1 MAISKHIFPLVL
13 DGALQAVSASGSSTA
28 WNGLTSYVEVDSS
41 GGNETITL
49 ANGTISGTL
58 VTVIKKG
65 ATNTITVNPATD
77 FAADQPSVALAEDN
91 EMCTFFWN
99 NSSWRVFNQAEMG
112 GFAGGSVSSLTVT
125 GATALNGGLAMDT
138 DKFTVADTSGNTAIA
153 GTLGVTGAATFTAG
167 SQNSAVARTATA
179 DGSGTGTI
187 AAGTSFVSVTSANAA
202 HIVVLPTPVVG
213 NSIVLHVGATG
224 YELRTNDP
232 SSVSLNNVSG
242 SAKELAIA
250 ANVVIRCTC
259 VSSTAWIAEQI
270 SNVGAPTGG
279 GTPD

>member
-13 DGALQAVSASGSSTA
+13 DGALQAVTASGSSTA

-125 GATALNGGLAMDT
+125 GATALNGGLTMDT

-153 GTLGVTGAATFTAG
+153 GTLDVAGNVSIAGDILLTQGAEADAGDNTNAVTAANVLTGIVKCTPTTGRAKATDTATNFISGLALNSNDESFDFVFINLAASSHDVTLSGGTGVTL
-167 SQNSAVARTATA
+167 V
-179 DGSGTGTI
+179 GSG
-187 AAGTSFVSVTSANAA
+187 V
-202 HIVVLPTPVVG
+202 
-213 NSIVLHVGATG
+213 
-224 YELRTNDP
+224 
-232 SSVSLNNVSG
+232 
-242 SAKELAIA
+242 IA
-250 ANVVIRCTC
+250 ANTSVRFRLRR
-259 VSSTAWIAEQI
+259 VSDSAVTMYKM
-270 SNVGAPTGG
+270 S
-279 GTPD
+279 